1 MINHVFNV
9 ELVSEVNHAK
19 TVQIEKFGTAW
30 FMSFRQIYPGNSSSD
45 LTENSK
51 YPNYLLIYI
60 YIIYIYPYF
69 FFFFHG
75 AIHSQAILGQ
85 MKWYGY
91 SWLVFE
97 KKQDLKPQEIGST

>member
-1 MINHVFNV
+1 MVDPMINHVFNV

-51 YPNYLLIYI
+51 YPNYLLIHI
-60 YIIYIYPYF
+60 F
-69 FFFFHG
+69 SFFFHG

-85 MKWYGY
+85 MKWCGY